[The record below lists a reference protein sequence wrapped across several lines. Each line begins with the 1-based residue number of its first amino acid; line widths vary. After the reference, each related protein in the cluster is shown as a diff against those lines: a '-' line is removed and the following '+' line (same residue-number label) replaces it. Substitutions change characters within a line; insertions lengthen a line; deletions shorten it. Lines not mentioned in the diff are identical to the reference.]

1 MRDPIFEEEQRHLT
15 RTYEQLLAMEQSLS
29 ARAGNLAQKVPQE
42 KQKIREDLTLNF
54 DSGTDSMETYIEFEV
69 MNHVIDQYNIESET
83 IAEQLS
89 RVRRLLK
96 APYFARV
103 SLLFDGESEAEDYYI
118 GSAAAAENGVRHLV
132 IDWRS
137 PIAETYYNQENGRTS
152 YEADGRRIEVDLKL
166 RRQFTL
172 ERDRLLS
179 YFDTQIAIE
188 DPLLLASLSESRTD
202 KMQAIT
208 ATIQR
213 EQNEV
218 IRYPDARAL
227 LVNGIAGS
235 GKTSVLMQRIA
246 YLFFRQRRSLRP
258 DQVYLMTL
266 NPLFRRYIDEV
277 LPDLGEQNPNILTYR
292 EFLDSAGVPGPL
304 KTDRAEDAA
313 RTEHPDAA
321 QEARTL
327 RMIDENLPHLVLEQE
342 DFLPVCQKDV
352 QVLSARQIAT
362 AARQFDQIPTGV
374 RLIQILLD
382 ELEERARV
390 ILKRRLREENAEQG
404 TDAGAGDPGAVQEG
418 AGRREERTG
427 RREENRI
434 RNDFGG
440 AFSQIRSCA
449 WLNIDR
455 IGEKLLNRP
464 ELTRTEWFYLK
475 MALTGECDRNARYVM
490 VDEVQ
495 DYSLAQMML
504 LKRYFPNARF
514 MLLGD
519 AFQAIRPG
527 RVRFAELHELFADK
541 GIRELPMLTSYRSS
555 PEITELFTG
564 LLPAEQKVLVSSV
577 QRPGRVPELYLA
589 AGRREYAALLRACA
603 AGRKG
608 DSPSDGRSDSRN
620 DVRET
625 VRQEGGLTAVICADK
640 ESLQNVRQILDR
652 EAQENEGF
660 SFTVLKS
667 SSHLPESG
675 TVLLELSL
683 AKGLEFDRVII
694 PDADADHYGADTLSR
709 HRLYTAISRAVRE
722 ITLLACKNAAPLLSE
737 RFTSVP

>member
-1 MRDPIFEEEQRHLT
+1 
-15 RTYEQLLAMEQSLS
+15 
-29 ARAGNLAQKVPQE
+29 
-42 KQKIREDLTLNF
+42 
-54 DSGTDSMETYIEFEV
+54 
-69 MNHVIDQYNIESET
+69 
-83 IAEQLS
+83 
-89 RVRRLLK
+89 
-96 APYFARV
+96 
-103 SLLFDGESEAEDYYI
+103 
-118 GSAAAAENGVRHLV
+118 
-132 IDWRS
+132 
-137 PIAETYYNQENGRTS
+137 
-152 YEADGRRIEVDLKL
+152 
-166 RRQFTL
+166 
-172 ERDRLLS
+172 
-179 YFDTQIAIE
+179 
-188 DPLLLASLSESRTD
+188 
-202 KMQAIT
+202 
-208 ATIQR
+208 
-213 EQNEV
+213 
-218 IRYPDARAL
+218 
-227 LVNGIAGS
+227 
-235 GKTSVLMQRIA
+235 
-246 YLFFRQRRSLRP
+246 
-258 DQVYLMTL
+258 
-266 NPLFRRYIDEV
+266 
-277 LPDLGEQNPNILTYR
+277 
-292 EFLDSAGVPGPL
+292 
-304 KTDRAEDAA
+304 
-313 RTEHPDAA
+313 
-321 QEARTL
+321 
-327 RMIDENLPHLVLEQE
+327 MIDENLPHLVLEQE
-342 DFLPVCQKDV
+342 DFLPVSQNDV
-352 QVLSARQIAT
+352 QVLSARQIA
-362 AARQFDQIPTGV
+362 AAAGQFDQIPTGV

-390 ILKRRLREENAEQG
+390 ILRRRLREENAEQG

-440 AFSQIRSCA
+440 AFSQIRNCA

-527 RVRFAELHELFADK
+527 RVRFTELHELFADK

-603 AGRKG
+603 AGRKVG
-608 DSPSDGRSDSRN
+608 KEDSRA
-620 DVRET
+620 DS
-625 VRQEGGLTAVICADK
+625 QQKGGLTAVICADK

-652 EAQENEGF
+652 ETQENGDF
-660 SFTVLKS
+660 AFTVLKS
-667 SSHLPESG
+667 NSHLPESG

-709 HRLYTAISRAVRE
+709 HHLYTAISRAVRE
-722 ITLLACKNAAPLLSE
+722 ITLLALKNAAPLLSE